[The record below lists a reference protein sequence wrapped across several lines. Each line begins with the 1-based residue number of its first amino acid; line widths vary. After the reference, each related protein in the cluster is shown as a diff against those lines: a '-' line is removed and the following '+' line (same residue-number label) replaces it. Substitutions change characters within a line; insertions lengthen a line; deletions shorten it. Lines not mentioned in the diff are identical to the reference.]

1 MEEKKEREL
10 KIFLLGLQHTFTM
23 FGSVVLVPKL
33 LGLDV
38 SVAIFMAGVET
49 LIFHMITKNKIP
61 VFLGSSFE
69 LIPPLMVASSLYG
82 MEYALGGIVICGAV
96 YLLATIFVYYLG
108 VEKVVQLF
116 PPVITGS
123 ISLAVGLALAPHAIE
138 LASSNYFL
146 AILTFCIVSFM
157 NVRCKGFSKLLS
169 ILIGVSIS
177 YIVALGI
184 TCSGVSSMVDLSAIK
199 EAAWFGIP
207 KFSMAKFNF
216 GATLLVLPYVI
227 CAIVDHIGD
236 IVVAGAICDK
246 NFSVEP
252 GIHRTLLGSGIASS
266 FSALFGG
273 PPNATYSENIGVLAL
288 TRNFNPK
295 SLQVAAIIAICLGFM
310 PKISAIIMTIPD
322 GIIGGISIILF
333 GTIATMGIKQFTE
346 GKVDFSISKNIIIVS
361 AILILSIGGAILDF
375 RIGKV
380 NFVIEGIGL
389 ASIVGITLN
398 ILLSMISKIGDKK

>member
-138 LASSNYFL
+138 LASSN
-146 AILTFCIVSFM
+146 
-157 NVRCKGFSKLLS
+157 
-169 ILIGVSIS
+169 
-177 YIVALGI
+177 
-184 TCSGVSSMVDLSAIK
+184 
-199 EAAWFGIP
+199 
-207 KFSMAKFNF
+207 
-216 GATLLVLPYVI
+216 
-227 CAIVDHIGD
+227 
-236 IVVAGAICDK
+236 
-246 NFSVEP
+246 
-252 GIHRTLLGSGIASS
+252 
-266 FSALFGG
+266 
-273 PPNATYSENIGVLAL
+273 
-288 TRNFNPK
+288 
-295 SLQVAAIIAICLGFM
+295 
-310 PKISAIIMTIPD
+310 
-322 GIIGGISIILF
+322 
-333 GTIATMGIKQFTE
+333 
-346 GKVDFSISKNIIIVS
+346 
-361 AILILSIGGAILDF
+361 
-375 RIGKV
+375 
-380 NFVIEGIGL
+380 
-389 ASIVGITLN
+389 
-398 ILLSMISKIGDKK
+398 